1 MNESASLLIGTPSK
15 KPLPETS
22 AGSIMYYNTI
32 ENVGLPPGRGDG
44 RGCLRQRTFQGKR
57 NGKIPKYGYKYDNCH
72 YDRMRGGYDGQ
83 RSPVSAAPGKAHPA

>member
-32 ENVGLPPGRGDG
+32 ENVGLPPGRG
-44 RGCLRQRTFQGKR
+44 RE
-57 NGKIPKYGYKYDNCH
+57 
-72 YDRMRGGYDGQ
+72 RM
-83 RSPVSAAPGKAHPA
+83 SAAAYVSGKKER